1 MANSIVTT
9 ACDNELVILA
19 YTPSAS
25 YELCQIL
32 SGNSQPVNV
41 TLGIVPGQY
50 VNTIVLNGVNQ
61 PLTSTVNQNLP
72 SGTYSILM
80 LGVNWGGPTQFKL
93 NINGIS
99 YSLPLTPEG
108 GRSNIQPWPNQHHGL
123 TRPAEAARCHEVLRR
138 FTGVICFVTFVPLCD

>member
-61 PLTSTVNQNLP
+61 PLTSNVNQNLP

-80 LGVNWGGPTQFKL
+80 LGVNWGGPTQFTV
-93 NINGIS
+93 NVNGTPFE
-99 YSLPLTPEG
+99 LPFTQQGPL
-108 GRSNIQPWPNQHHGL
+108 GL
-123 TRPAEAARCHEVLRR
+123 TFNP
-138 FTGVICFVTFVPLCD
+138 GPVTITV